1 MTLVR
6 RSSLSPRAFL
16 DDLPD
21 RLRQMFDGTLTFEPL
36 AEPVGWMPAM
46 EIIEKDDRLLVT
58 AELPGMNVKDVE
70 ITLENGILRISGE
83 KKEEKQEGEVGSK
96 YHMWERR
103 YGSFQRAFTMP
114 QSEDAEKIAATFHDG
129 VLAIDL
135 PKSEKAKALGRKIP
149 IGIKK

>member
-1 MTLVR
+1 MSLVR
-6 RSSLSPRAFL
+6 RSSLAPRAFL

-21 RLRQMFDGTLTFEPL
+21 RLRQMFDGSLTFEPL

-46 EIIEKDDRLLVT
+46 EILEEDDRLIVT
-58 AELPGMNVKDVE
+58 AELPGMGPKDIE
-70 ITLENGILRISGE
+70 IKLEDSVLRITGE
-83 KKEEKQEGEVGSK
+83 KKEEKKELDASSR

-103 YGSFQRAFTMP
+103 YGSFHRAFTLP
-114 QSEDAEKIAATFHDG
+114 QSVDAEKISANFQDG

-135 PKSEKAKALGRKIP
+135 PKSEKAKVQGRKIP